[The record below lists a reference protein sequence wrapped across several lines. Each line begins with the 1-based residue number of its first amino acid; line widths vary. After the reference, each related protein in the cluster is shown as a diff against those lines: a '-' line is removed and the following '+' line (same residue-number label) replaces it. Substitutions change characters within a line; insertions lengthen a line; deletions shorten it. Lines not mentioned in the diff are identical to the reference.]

1 MITAPPGPAPAA
13 GSPPPAETEHRPATV
28 ELTVGGMHCSACA
41 IRIQGALASQPGVVS
56 AAVNLATNK
65 AFVAFDDTAV
75 GTDRLCEAVAG
86 IGYSATPVEGGTSAG
101 APEHTE
107 HWFSRA
113 AFAWV
118 LSIAAFS
125 LAMFGPATAA
135 AGWTVL
141 VLAVAVELGGG
152 WPFLRATVRLA
163 RHGGTSMDTLIAVG
177 TLAALAVTAVETI
190 ALGGRHVH
198 LGGGGAFAA
207 KLHGVMGPL
216 IISILAT
223 GRAVEERAR
232 DRAGRAMHSLL
243 ALRPPTGRVVSAV
256 DDDQGELVPP
266 ESIPVAALVRVR
278 AGETIPLD
286 GVVVSGWSA
295 VDESML
301 TGEPLP
307 RDRGPESFVT
317 GGTRNGSG
325 VLVVRVGSIAA
336 ESVLTRLQRLV
347 DEAQRDKAPLQ
358 RIADRVSSIFVPVIL
373 LGSLLTFA
381 AWWWAAGNFGQAVL
395 SGIAVLLVACP
406 CAMGLATPV
415 AMMVGCGRA
424 SALGILIRSGDA
436 LEQLA
441 RADTVAFDK
450 TGTLTERAA
459 RVTTVSPVSGLSPA
473 ELLELAAAVEAD
485 SDHPIAAAIR
495 AAHVAGSVGS
505 VGSVGAVGSV
515 GSVGAVSSPSDE
527 AGSPATSVAGNREL
541 PGIGVEGVVGGRL
554 VQVVR
559 LDESLLPSEL
569 SESVSERLSRGET
582 LVLVTRDRAVVGAI
596 AVSTPVRSEAAAAV
610 SHLRSMGLATTI
622 LSGDSEPA
630 VRTVASELG
639 IDGYAAGLTA
649 SEKLEAIHRLQEEHH
664 RVVMVGDGINDAP
677 ALAAADVGCAIGSGT
692 EAAIANSDLALLGN
706 DLEGVP
712 GAVGVARSTLSII
725 QQNFGWAM
733 GYNLSALP
741 LAAAGLLDPL
751 VAAVAMG
758 LSSLIVVL
766 NSLRLMR
773 LGRSGLDRIQA
784 PRVMR
789 GARGLALSVA
799 VPIVLF
805 GGATAIGQVVSPAR
819 GQPLLPTLPS
829 IVDVALPGGASAE
842 VYLNSGDAGVNGFHL
857 VLERAG
863 NAVDTTGVQVTA
875 THIGLAPNPIRMAL
889 LSTGHYLGYTVL
901 ATGTWHF
908 AVRVMIDGRW
918 DSFSVPR
925 QLH

>member
-1 MITAPPGPAPAA
+1 MITAPADGSGASEDSAA
-13 GSPPPAETEHRPATV
+13 SGETDQRLKTV
-28 ELTVGGMHCSACA
+28 ELSVGGMHCSACA
-41 IRIQGALASQPGVVS
+41 TRIQGALSSHAGVVS
-56 AAVNLATNK
+56 AAVNLATNR
-65 AFVAFDDTAV
+65 AFVAYDSTAV
-75 GTDRLCEAVAG
+75 DSDELCDAVAG
-86 IGYSATPVEGGTSAG
+86 IGYTASPPDVDDSRSTTARTD
-101 APEHTE
+101 
-107 HWFSRA
+107 HWVARA
-113 AFAWV
+113 LFAWV

-125 LAMFGPATAA
+125 LAMFGPATAL
-135 AGWTVL
+135 AGWSVL

-152 WPFLRATVRLA
+152 WPFLRTTVRLL
-163 RHGGTSMDTLIAVG
+163 RHRATSMDTLIALG

-232 DRAGRAMHSLL
+232 ERAARAMHSLL
-243 ALRPPTGRVVSAV
+243 GLRPPAARVVTGPE
-256 DDDQGELVPP
+256 DGNGELVPP
-266 ESIPVAALVRVR
+266 ESIPVGALIRVR

-286 GVVVSGWSA
+286 GTVVSGWSA

-307 RDRGPESFVT
+307 VDRGPESPVT

-325 VLVVRVGSIAA
+325 VLVVRVATVAS
-336 ESVLTRLQRLV
+336 ESVLTRLQAMV

-358 RIADRVSSIFVPVIL
+358 RMADRVSSVFVPVIL
-373 LGSLLTFA
+373 LGSVVTFL
-381 AWWWAAGNFGQAVL
+381 AWWLADGNFGKAVL

-424 SALGILIRSGDA
+424 SALGILIRHADA

-441 RADTVAFDK
+441 RADTIAFDK
-450 TGTLTERAA
+450 TGTLTERSA
-459 RVTTVSPVSGLSPA
+459 RVTATVPA
-473 ELLELAAAVEAD
+473 AGTTVEDLLALAAAAEAD
-485 SDHPIAAAIR
+485 SEHPIALAIR
-495 AAHVAGSVGS
+495 TAAANSRGAAGA
-505 VGSVGAVGSV
+505 GAGE
-515 GSVGAVSSPSDE
+515 AASDQR
-527 AGSPATSVAGNREL
+527 AGGTRDI
-541 PGIGVEGVVGGRL
+541 PGLGVETTIDGHL
-554 VQVVR
+554 IQVVR
-559 LDESLLPSEL
+559 EGATPLPTEISGITR
-569 SESVSERLSRGET
+569 ERLAEGQT
-582 LVLVTRDRAVVGAI
+582 VVVVTRDDRVIGAI
-596 AVSTPVRSEAAAAV
+596 AVNTPVRREAAAAV
-610 SHLRSMGLATTI
+610 ARLHSLGLTTTI

-630 VRTVASELG
+630 VRAVAGEIGVDDFTSSMT
-639 IDGYAAGLTA
+639 AAD
-649 SEKLEAIHRLQEEHH
+649 KLDALRHLQENHH

-692 EAAIANSDLALLGN
+692 EAAISNSDVALLGN

-712 GAVGVARSTLSII
+712 ASIGVARSTLAII

-758 LSSLIVVL
+758 LSSLVVVL

-773 LGRSGLDRIQA
+773 LGRSGLDRVQA

-789 GARGLALSVA
+789 GVRGVALSIALPV
-799 VPIVLF
+799 VLF
-805 GGATAIGQVVSPAR
+805 AGATVIGQALSPAR

-829 IVDVALPGGASAE
+829 IVDVSLPGGSVAE
-842 VYLNSGDAGVNGFHL
+842 VYLNSGSAGVNAFHL
-857 VLERAG
+857 VAVRGG
-863 NAVDTTGVQVTA
+863 NAVSVTDLRVTGFHA
-875 THIGLAPNPIRMAL
+875 GAAPDSIRVSL
-889 LSTGHYLGYTVL
+889 LSKGHYVGYTVL
-901 ATGTWHF
+901 TPGRWRF
-908 AVRVMIDGRW
+908 AVTATIGGRPA
-918 DSFSVPR
+918 SFSVTR
-925 QLH
+925 RLS